1 MIVIPAVDI
10 RGGNVVRLFRG
21 DFTKETV
28 YSTDPVRMAL
38 KWQSEGAKR
47 LHLVDLDGALEGKL
61 KNLDWIRKITA
72 SLDIPVE
79 VGGGIRKEADLQT
92 IIKAGA
98 SYAILGTKACE
109 DEEFLKK
116 AVDRYKDKII
126 VSLDVK
132 DGYLHT
138 KGWVNPTEIKAADFA
153 RRIKML
159 GVRTVEYTDIS
170 RDGTLQGPGFENIL
184 KFIDGVKI
192 DMIVS
197 GGISGIADLK
207 ILKEYN
213 KKEIIGVIVGR
224 ALYDGKILIEEAN
237 KICLTR
243 MR

>member
-21 DFTKETV
+21 DFSRETL
-28 YSTDPVRMAL
+28 YSKDPVKMAL
-38 KWQSEGAKR
+38 KWQSEGAR
-47 LHLVDLDGALEGKL
+47 RIHLVDLDGALEGKL

-79 VGGGIRKEADLQT
+79 VGGGIRTEADLQV

-98 SYAILGTKACE
+98 SFAILGTKACE
-109 DEEFLKK
+109 DSEFLKK
-116 AVDRYKDKII
+116 AVDRYKEKII

-132 DGYLHT
+132 DGYLQT
-138 KGWVNPTEIKAADFA
+138 KGWVNPTEIKAVDFA
-153 RRIKML
+153 QRIKML
-159 GVRTVEYTDIS
+159 GVQTVEYTDIS

-184 KFIDGVKI
+184 KFIDEVKM

-197 GGISGIADLK
+197 GGISSIADLR
-207 ILKEYN
+207 ILKDYN

-224 ALYDGKILIEEAN
+224 ALYDGKIFIEEAN
-237 KICLTR
+237 KVCSQKG
-243 MR
+243 